1 MIYLFEYLLSKTFD
15 KSRDDWEISFLN
27 SFNTN
32 ESKILYNFR
41 SVRLLMLF

>member
-1 MIYLFEYLLSKTFD
+1 MIYLFEYLLSKTIYD
-15 KSRDDWEISFLN
+15 SGDDWEISFLD

-32 ESKILYNFR
+32 QSKILYNFR

>member
-15 KSRDDWEISFLN
+15 DIRDDWEISFLD